1 MNRRQP
7 TISDAN
13 TVWHGGPGVKGIPP
27 RKVGTLAKSLTGA
40 DIRSRFFELCRRLG
54 WRSAAEVARKLE
66 ADPGDVSKWE
76 AGKRPVPERHQAYV
90 ADRAGEG
97 MEYFAPRPDAELVRV
112 DRRDKLVIATWLEE
126 VAARLRAEALGEA
139 SPPEGADVAEG
150 YETLS
155 QVAEALGTAARPKAG
170 RPKRAR
176 RPG

>member
-1 MNRRQP
+1 MTN
-7 TISDAN
+7 AN
-13 TVWHGGPGVKGIPP
+13 SMWRSRPGVKAGLPT
-27 RKVGTLAKSLTGA
+27 KEGDTAKSLTVA

-112 DRRDKLVIATWLEE
+112 DRRDKLIIATWLEE
-126 VAARLRAEALGEA
+126 VAAKLRAEALGEA
-139 SPPEGADVAEG
+139 SPPDEDVEA
-150 YETLS
+150 
-155 QVAEALGTAARPKAG
+155 AKREALSRVAKAMDAAARPK
-170 RPKRAR
+170 R
-176 RPG
+176 RQQK